1 MQVDQYP
8 DVTYRQKKIAVIERI
23 LDSRDAYTPRE
34 WGIVQL
40 YFKCGLSHAEIAR
53 IFKVPRPS
61 ITRSMRNIR
70 KKALGER
77 YIPPDL

>member
-1 MQVDQYP
+1 MQLDNMQN
-8 DVTYRQKKIAVIERI
+8 VTFRDRKLAVIDRI
-23 LDSRDAYTPRE
+23 LDSRDKLTPRE

-53 IFKVPRPS
+53 IFKTPRPS

-70 KKALGER
+70 RKALG
-77 YIPPDL
+77 

>member
-1 MQVDQYP
+1 MRIDEMSN
-8 DVTYRQKKIAVIERI
+8 VTFRERKIAAIDTI
-23 LDSRDAYTPRE
+23 LDSRDKLTPRE

-53 IFKVPRPS
+53 IFKTPRPS

-70 KKALGER
+70 RKALG
-77 YIPPDL
+77 

>member
-1 MQVDQYP
+1 MYLDNMQN
-8 DVTYRQKKIAVIERI
+8 VTFRDRKLAVIDAI
-23 LDSRDAYTPRE
+23 LDSRDKLTPRE

-53 IFKVPRPS
+53 IFKTPRPS

-70 KKALGER
+70 RKAL
-77 YIPPDL
+77 L

>member
-1 MQVDQYP
+1 MSVDELTN
-8 DVTYRQKKIAVIERI
+8 VTFRQKKIAVIERI
-23 LDSRDAYTPRE
+23 IDCREAYTPRE

-53 IFKVPRPS
+53 IFRVPRPS

-70 KKALGER
+70 RKALS
-77 YIPPDL
+77 

>member
-1 MQVDQYP
+1 MRFDMMEN
-8 DVTYRQKKIAVIERI
+8 VTLRERRLAVIDRVLE
-23 LDSRDAYTPRE
+23 SREKLTPRE

-53 IFKVPRPS
+53 IFRTPRPS

-70 KKALGER
+70 RKVLV
-77 YIPPDL
+77 

>member
-1 MQVDQYP
+1 MRLDNMQN
-8 DVTYRQKKIAVIERI
+8 VTFRDRKLAVIDAI
-23 LDSRDAYTPRE
+23 LDSRDRLTPRE

-53 IFKVPRPS
+53 IFKTCRPS

-70 KKALGER
+70 RKALG
-77 YIPPDL
+77 

>member
-1 MQVDQYP
+1 MRLDNIQN
-8 DVTYRQKKIAVIERI
+8 VTFRDRKLVVIDTV
-23 LDSRDAYTPRE
+23 LDSRDKLTPRE

-53 IFKVPRPS
+53 IFKTPRPS

-70 KKALGER
+70 RKALG
-77 YIPPDL
+77 

>member
-1 MQVDQYP
+1 MHLDNIQN
-8 DVTYRQKKIAVIERI
+8 VTFRDRKLAVIDRI
-23 LDSRDAYTPRE
+23 LNSRDVLTPRE

-53 IFKVPRPS
+53 IFKTHRPS

-70 KKALGER
+70 RKALG
-77 YIPPDL
+77 

>member
-1 MQVDQYP
+1 MSVDEMTN
-8 DVTYRQKKIAVIERI
+8 VTFRQKKIAVMERI
-23 LDSRDAYTPRE
+23 LISRDAYTPRE

-53 IFKVPRPS
+53 IFRVPRPS

-70 KKALGER
+70 RKTLS
-77 YIPPDL
+77 

>member
-1 MQVDQYP
+1 MHLDNIQN
-8 DVTYRQKKIAVIERI
+8 VTFRQRKLAVIDTV
-23 LDSRDAYTPRE
+23 LDSRDKLTPRE

-53 IFKVPRPS
+53 IFKTSRPS

-70 KKALGER
+70 RKALG
-77 YIPPDL
+77 